1 MLAVVLLRL
10 YARDSVNTTYILI
23 DYENVQ
29 PSIVGALAQEHT
41 KLIMFVGANQAKIN
55 FDVAEAIQRLGDRA
69 QYVKVC
75 GSGANALDF
84 HIAYY
89 IGQLVAQEP
98 GASFQIISKDT
109 GFDPLIA
116 HLKSKKVQVQRLQE
130 VAEAPAVKAAKV
142 AKAPEVAAVK
152 VEKAPEVAAV
162 KAAEASAVKVAKVA
176 KPTTLKERTAFVIEN
191 LKKHSA
197 AKPRTVTTLTN
208 SINTLFGKQLSE
220 KELAG
225 LLGEL
230 QKQKVIEINDT
241 KITYPQLG

>member
-152 VEKAPEVAAV
+152 
-162 KAAEASAVKVAKVA
+162 AAEAPAVKVAKVA

-208 SINTLFGKQLSE
+208 SINILFGKQLSE

>member
-152 VEKAPEVAAV
+152 
-162 KAAEASAVKVAKVA
+162 AAEASAVKVAKVA

-230 QKQKVIEINDT
+230 QKQKVIEINDA